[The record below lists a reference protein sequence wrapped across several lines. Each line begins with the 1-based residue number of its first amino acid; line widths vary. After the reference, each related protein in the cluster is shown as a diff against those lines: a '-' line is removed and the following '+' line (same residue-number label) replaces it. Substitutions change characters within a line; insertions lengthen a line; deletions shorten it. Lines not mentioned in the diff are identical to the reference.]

1 MRSFMVLVGVLAAV
15 MGVTARDV
23 HGQGNSRA
31 AESFVLSGVIS
42 VEGGG
47 GLAWLQEP
55 TLTNN
60 QVRAVRRGDSI
71 GAYRLTEIF
80 EDRVELE
87 GPAGKI
93 FVPLYSAQAAP
104 GPQTAAA
111 PAPTPPAVANL
122 QQLLNQAAQQ
132 PAAAPA
138 TPPPAAADLQQLLNQ
153 SAAAPA
159 TLPPT
164 AADLRQLL
172 NQPAAAPATLPP
184 AAADLRQL
192 LNQSSQ
198 QPSVRAQPQQPEL
211 PEGQAAVP
219 QPSAPAMSTQNASAS
234 GNGMLHQPGSPR
246 QLGLGALLEALGH
259 R

>member
-1 MRSFMVLVGVLAAV
+1 MRSFMVVVGILAAL
-15 MGVTARDV
+15 MGTTVRNV

-31 AESFVLSGVIS
+31 AENFVLSGVIS
-42 VEGGG
+42 FDGGG
-47 GLAWLQEP
+47 GFAWLQEP

-60 QVRAVRRGDSI
+60 QVRAVRRGESV

-93 FVPLYSAQAAP
+93 FVPLYSAQAASAQAAP

-122 QQLLNQAAQQ
+122 QQLLRQAAQQ
-132 PAAAPA
+132 PAAAPT
-138 TPPPAAADLQQLLNQ
+138 TPSPAAADLQE
-153 SAAAPA
+153 
-159 TLPPT
+159 
-164 AADLRQLL
+164 
-172 NQPAAAPATLPP
+172 
-184 AAADLRQL
+184 L

-198 QPSVRAQPQQPEL
+198 EPTVQGQHPQASA
-211 PEGQAAVP
+211 GQATVP
-219 QPSAPAMSTQNASAS
+219 QPSTPAMSAPNIFTNAPSV
-234 GNGMLHQPGSPR
+234 LHQPGSPR
-246 QLGLGALLEALGH
+246 QQGLGALLEALGQ